1 MQMLL
6 LLITLPWMAVAFI
19 GPTSTATSTSIS
31 TSTSTS
37 ITSRLYLSQSLQSD
51 IELLPIR
58 IGHGF
63 DIHRMAPLQDAG
75 QPIVIGGVVIDHIDQ
90 KVCLSTHIFL
100 NGVIVFTP
108 NDLPRSS
115 SVDRRRR

>member
-90 KVCLSTHIFL
+90 KVCRHKYS
-100 NGVIVFTP
+100 
-108 NDLPRSS
+108 
-115 SVDRRRR
+115 

>member
-6 LLITLPWMAVAFI
+6 LLISLPWMAVAFI
-19 GPTSTATSTSIS
+19 GPISTATSTSNSNSIS
-31 TSTSTS
+31 
-37 ITSRLYLSQSLQSD
+37 SRLYTSQSLQPPD

-90 KVCLSTHIFL
+90 KVSRHGI
-100 NGVIVFTP
+100 
-108 NDLPRSS
+108 S
-115 SVDRRRR
+115 